1 MNFFGDYH
9 THTIYSRKP
18 YIFYNHAKG
27 SIEDNIIEAKNV
39 GLKELAISD
48 HGFSHKYF
56 GCSRKNLKT
65 TKDLA
70 KLNTLR
76 GLNYWLFTKY

>member
-27 SIEDNIIEAKNV
+27 SIEDNVIEAKNV
-39 GLKELAISD
+39 GLKFIL
-48 HGFSHKYF
+48 G
-56 GCSRKNLKT
+56 
-65 TKDLA
+65 
-70 KLNTLR
+70 
-76 GLNYWLFTKY
+76 